1 MSPRLWRT
9 ALGCSS
15 PQGRLRSCGNQQQRQ
30 VVVARWWHLRPP
42 ASAASTGTAGA
53 EPLGQTGTGSPFCGV
68 GHAGDAG
75 SPSPQPRD
83 PRAAGSLQSRTILSG
98 PPRTRAPLPALPCP
112 APLCCEPRPRSAAIK
127 PRCIYSIRPPRSS
140 LLLPLL
146 PSFLARPSFSQSSRC
161 FLLYLSCFSAGSVS
175 GEGWEMNV

>member
-1 MSPRLWRT
+1 M
-9 ALGCSS
+9 AISS
-15 PQGRLRSCGNQQQRQ
+15 SDKLLLRGGGTSAHLHPQ
-30 VVVARWWHLRPP
+30 HPP
-42 ASAASTGTAGA
+42 ALPGLSPWDKPGLAAR
-53 EPLGQTGTGSPFCGV
+53 FV
-68 GHAGDAG
+68 GWDTQEMPAAPA
-75 SPSPQPRD
+75 PSPAIPGLRG
-83 PRAAGSLQSRTILSG
+83 PCRAARSSRDRPG
-98 PPRTRAPLPALPCP
+98 PERRSLPCP